1 MMHVLK
7 YLIISFVVHQHGTA
21 KVSEME
27 DTIREVYQHSK
38 DNRKET
44 GRLEGIK
51 IKILLLNSTFQSC
64 NMLDLVVCVL
74 HMARKKNK

>member
-1 MMHVLK
+1 MMPVLK
-7 YLIISFVVHQHGTA
+7 YLIVFVVHQHGTA
-21 KVSEME
+21 KVSELE

-51 IKILLLNSTFQSC
+51 IKILLLH
-64 NMLDLVVCVL
+64 LGL
-74 HMARKKNK
+74 

>member
-1 MMHVLK
+1 MMLALK
-7 YLIISFVVHQHGTA
+7 YLIVFIVHQHSTA
-21 KVSEME
+21 KVSELE

-51 IKILLLNSTFQSC
+51 IKILLIHLG
-64 NMLDLVVCVL
+64 L
-74 HMARKKNK
+74 